1 MTPKEHVMVRRVDRV
16 LKATFHRKW
25 LLAVFALVP
34 LCGIGARAE
43 EPRYFAI
50 RHARIV
56 PVSGPEIKSGTVVI
70 AKGLIVAVGENVSI
84 PPEAWVIEGKGL
96 TVYPGFINALSDLG
110 LGPPPAAPGPAGG
123 GGGAARGQPQQP
135 QPVSHG
141 PQDRP
146 ASTPWMNAAD
156 ELKPDDKR
164 VETWRNAGFTSTLAA
179 PMTGILPGQ
188 GAVVNLA
195 GERPGEM
202 VVAAPSALL
211 ITLQPLRG
219 FGNFPDSLMGVI
231 SYVRQVFLDANWYNQ
246 SESIYRAHPAGL
258 ERPAYDRTEIVVND
272 ALASGRAVLL
282 PGNTAQEMH
291 RVLLLADRLGARA
304 VIYGGQQGYEDADEL
319 AAAKLPVL
327 VNLKWPEKEKDADP
341 EAEEPLR
348 VLRFR
353 DRAPSS
359 PAALQKAGVKF
370 AFYFEGIGAPKD
382 ALKNAKKAVDAGL
395 AADAALRAFTLNAAE
410 ILGVGDRLGSIEPG
424 KIANLVVTDGDIFN
438 EKTKVKMTFVDGRRY
453 EVREPGRPTAPPTV
467 KLAGKWKI
475 SLTGAQGPEEATA
488 DLSMEPDGTLAGSLT
503 GVSGAMVGSMGT
515 VSIRDGWVSGN
526 QFSFTL
532 SLTFGG
538 SPIDVIFSGT
548 LEGEQMKGIASGG
561 GASVD
566 FTGSR
571 PSSTAATVNTHQEV
585 E

>member
-1 MTPKEHVMVRRVDRV
+1 
-16 LKATFHRKW
+16 
-25 LLAVFALVP
+25 LLAVFTLGLVLSP
-34 LCGIGARAE
+34 VRSARAD

-50 RHARIV
+50 CHARIV

-70 AKGLIVAVGENVSI
+70 AKGLITAVGENVSI

-110 LGPPPAAPGPAGG
+110 LGPPAMPGPAGG
-123 GGGAARGQPQQP
+123 GGAPARGMVQPP
-135 QPVSHG
+135 GPVSHG
-141 PQDRP
+141 PEDRP
-146 ASTPWMNAAD
+146 ASTPWINAAD

-164 VETWRNAGFTSTLAA
+164 IETWRNAGFTANLSA
-179 PMTGILPGQ
+179 PMTGIFPGQ
-188 GAVVNLA
+188 GALVNLA
-195 GERPGEM
+195 GERASEM

-211 ITLQPLRG
+211 ITLQPVRG

-231 SYVRQVFLDANWYNQ
+231 SYVRQVLLDANWYDQ
-246 SESIYRAHPAGL
+246 AQATYRAHPAGL
-258 ERPAYDRTEIVVND
+258 ERPSYDRTEIAVND
-272 ALASGRAVLL
+272 ALAAGRPVLL

-291 RVLLLADRLGARA
+291 RALMLAERLGAHA

-319 AAAKLPVL
+319 AAAKVPVL

-370 AFYFEGIGAPKD
+370 AFYFEGVGAPKD
-382 ALKNAKKAVDAGL
+382 ALKNAKKAIDAGL
-395 AADAALRAFTLNAAE
+395 PADAALRAITLNAAE

-424 KIANLVVTDGDIFN
+424 KIANLVVTDGDPFN

-453 EVREPGRPTAPPTV
+453 EAREPGRPTAPPTV
-467 KLAGKWKI
+467 KLTGKWKI
-475 SLTGAQGPEEATA
+475 SLTGTQGPEEATT
-488 DLSMEPDGTLAGSLT
+488 DLTMAPDGTLSGTLT

-532 SLTFGG
+532 SLTLAGN
-538 SPIDVIFSGT
+538 PTDVIFSGT
-548 LEGEQMKGIASGG
+548 LEGEQMKGTASGG
-561 GASVD
+561 GVSVD
-566 FTGSR
+566 FTGWH
-571 PSSTAATVNTHQEV
+571 PAGAAPAVNTRQEV

>member
-1 MTPKEHVMVRRVDRV
+1 MVRSVGRI
-16 LKATFHRKW
+16 LKRTFQTKW
-25 LLAVFALVP
+25 LLAAFALGLV
-34 LCGIGARAE
+34 LGARAE

-50 RHARIV
+50 RQARIV

-70 AKGLIVAVGENVSI
+70 AKGLIVAVGENVTI

-110 LGPPPAAPGPAGG
+110 LGAPALAAPGAPGG
-123 GGGAARGQPQQP
+123 GGGPARGQPQP
-135 QPVSHG
+135 QPASQG

-164 VETWRNAGFTSTLAA
+164 LETWRNAGFTSTLAA
-179 PMTGILPGQ
+179 PMTGIFPGE
-188 GAVVNLA
+188 GALVNLA
-195 GERPGEM
+195 GERAGQM

-219 FGNFPDSLMGVI
+219 FATFPDSLMGVI
-231 SYVRQVFLDANWYNQ
+231 SYVRQVFLDAHWYNQ
-246 SESIYRAHPAGL
+246 AESIYRAHPAGL
-258 ERPAYDRTEIVVND
+258 ERPSYDRTEIVVND
-272 ALASGRAVLL
+272 ALAAGRPVLL
-282 PGNTAQEMH
+282 PGNTAQEIH
-291 RVLLLADRLGARA
+291 RALTLADRLGAHA
-304 VIYGGQQGYEDADEL
+304 VIYGGQQGYADADEL
-319 AAAKLPVL
+319 AAARVPVL

-370 AFYFEGIGAPKD
+370 AFYFEGTGAPKD
-382 ALKNAKKAVDAGL
+382 ALKNAKKAIDAGL
-395 AADAALRAFTLNAAE
+395 PADAALRAFTLNAAE

-424 KIANLVVTDGDIFN
+424 KIANLAVTDGDPFN

-467 KLAGKWKI
+467 KLTGKWKI
-475 SLTGAQGPEEATA
+475 SLTGPQGPEEATA
-488 DLSMEPDGTLAGSLT
+488 DLSMAADGTLTGSLT
-503 GVSGAMVGSMGT
+503 GASGAMLGSMGT

-526 QFSFTL
+526 KFSFTV
-532 SLTFGG
+532 SLTVGG
-538 SPIDVIFSGT
+538 NPADVIFSGT
-548 LEGEQMKGIASGG
+548 LEGEQMKGTASGG

-566 FTGSR
+566 FTGTR
-571 PSSTAATVNTHQEV
+571 PAGTGTAVNTHQEV

>member
-1 MTPKEHVMVRRVDRV
+1 MVRWVGRV
-16 LKATFHRKW
+16 LEATFRRKL
-25 LLAVFALVP
+25 LLAVFALGMA
-34 LCGIGARAE
+34 LSAGAE

-70 AKGLIVAVGENVSI
+70 AKGLIVAVGEDVEI
-84 PPEAWVIEGKGL
+84 PPEAWIIEGKGL

-110 LGPPPAAPGPAGG
+110 LGPPAPAGPAGG
-123 GGGAARGQPQQP
+123 GGGPARGQPQPQQP
-135 QPVSHG
+135 PSHG
-141 PQDRP
+141 PADRP
-146 ASTPWMNAAD
+146 ASTPWTSAAD

-164 VETWRNAGFTSTLAA
+164 VETWRNAGFTTTLAA
-179 PMTGILPGQ
+179 PMTGIFPGQ
-188 GAVVNLA
+188 GAVANLA
-195 GERPGEM
+195 GERPSEM
-202 VVAAPSALL
+202 VVAGPSALL
-211 ITLQPLRG
+211 ITLQPVRG

-246 SESIYRAHPAGL
+246 SESTYRAHPAGL
-258 ERPAYDRTEIVVND
+258 ERPAYDRTEIVVNETLTS
-272 ALASGRAVLL
+272 ARPVLL

-291 RVLLLADRLGARA
+291 RALMLADRLGARA

-319 AAAKLPVL
+319 AAAKVPVL

-410 ILGVGDRLGSIEPG
+410 ILGVGDRLGSIQPG
-424 KIANLVVTDGDIFN
+424 KIANLVVTDGDPFN

-453 EVREPGRPTAPPTV
+453 EVREPGRPTAPPSVRLT
-467 KLAGKWKI
+467 GKWKI
-475 SLTGAQGPEEATA
+475 SLTSPQGPEEATA
-488 DLSMEPDGTLAGSLT
+488 DLSMAPDGTLTGSLT
-503 GVSGAMVGSMGT
+503 GVSGSMLGSMGT
-515 VSIRDGWVSGN
+515 VSISEGWVSGN

-532 SLTFGG
+532 NLTLAGN
-538 SPIDVIFSGT
+538 PADVIFSGT
-548 LEGEQMKGIASGG
+548 LEGEQMKGTASGG
-561 GASVD
+561 GVSVD
-566 FTGSR
+566 FTGSH
-571 PSSTAATVNTHQEV
+571 PGSTAPAANTDQEG

>member
-1 MTPKEHVMVRRVDRV
+1 M
-16 LKATFHRKW
+16 ASFQRKW
-25 LLAVFALVP
+25 LPALFALGVV
-34 LCGIGARAE
+34 LGARAE

-70 AKGLIVAVGENVSI
+70 AKGLIVAVGEDVSI

-96 TVYPGFINALSDLG
+96 TVYPGLINALSDLG
-110 LGPPPAAPGPAGG
+110 LGPPAPAAPAPAGG
-123 GGGAARGQPQQP
+123 AGAPARAQPQPP

-146 ASTPWMNAAD
+146 ASTPWVNAAD
-156 ELKPDDKR
+156 ELRPDDKR
-164 VETWRNAGFTSTLAA
+164 IETWRNAGFTANLAA
-179 PMTGILPGQ
+179 PMSGIFPGQ
-188 GAVVNLA
+188 GALVNLA
-195 GERPGEM
+195 GERAGEM

-231 SYVRQVFLDANWYNQ
+231 SYVRQVFLDANWYSQ
-246 SESIYRAHPAGL
+246 SESIYRAHPVGL

-272 ALASGRAVLL
+272 ALVAGRPVLL

-291 RVLLLADRLGARA
+291 RALLLAERLGTHT
-304 VIYGGQQGYEDADEL
+304 VIYGGQQAYENADEL
-319 AAAKLPVL
+319 AAAKVPIL

-370 AFYFEGIGAPKD
+370 AFYFEGVGAPKD
-382 ALKNAKKAVDAGL
+382 ALKNAKKAIDAGL
-395 AADAALRAFTLNAAE
+395 AGDAALRAFTLNAAE

-424 KIANLVVTDGDIFN
+424 KIANLMVTDGDPFN

-467 KLAGKWKI
+467 RLTGKWKI
-475 SLTGAQGPEEATA
+475 SLTGPQGLEEATA
-488 DLSMEPDGTLAGSLT
+488 DLSMVPDGTLSGSLT

-532 SLTFGG
+532 SLTLGG
-538 SPIDVIFSGT
+538 NPTDVIFSGT
-548 LEGEQMKGIASGG
+548 LEGEQMKGTASGG
-561 GASVD
+561 GTSVD

-571 PSSTAATVNTHQEV
+571 PPIVAPAANARQEV